1 MHRSVPGVYRLSTVM
16 VCAAAVFFMAAGAE
30 AQNLYVT
37 QTGTL
42 QPPQIGTG
50 GAVFDI
56 EPNGTVNPPIISG
69 LEDPFALAFDSSGD
83 LFIGAEAR
91 IIEITPNGTQSTFA
105 SGMATTSLAFN
116 SAGDLFAGVG
126 NTIIEITPTGTK
138 STFAT
143 LGFQQDV
150 KALAFNSAGNL
161 FVAESALSMGAI
173 FEYTPGGT
181 QSTFA
186 TAVGVPDGLAFNGAG
201 NLFVSSSGGSIYE
214 FTPGGTRST
223 FAAGPE
229 GAEGLAFNGAGD
241 LFEADRLNG
250 TIFEYTPAG
259 TQSVFKSGLTSPY
272 ALAFQ
277 GEVLPV
283 PEPSA
288 LGLMGAG
295 TVALLAW
302 QFGRK
307 RQFRYLGK

>member
-1 MHRSVPGVYRLSTVM
+1 MHRSGQRVYRLLIVM
-16 VCAAAVFFMAAGAE
+16 VSAAAVFFMAAWAS
-30 AQNLYVT
+30 AQNLYVSEA
-37 QTGTL
+37 GTL
-42 QPPQIGTG
+42 APPALGST
-50 GAVFDI
+50 GAVTYV

-69 LEDPFALAFDSSGD
+69 LEDPYALAFDNAGD
-83 LFIGAEAR
+83 LFIGTRER

-105 SGMATTSLAFN
+105 SGFATTSLAFN
-116 SAGDLFAGVG
+116 SQGDLFAGSG
-126 NTIIEITPTGTK
+126 SSILEFTPGGTRT
-138 STFAT
+138 TFAT
-143 LGFQQDV
+143 LEFQQEI
-150 KALAFNSAGNL
+150 KGLAFNSAGNL
-161 FVAESALSMGAI
+161 FVSESALSMSAI
-173 FEYTPGGT
+173 FEYTPGGV

-186 TAVGVPDGLAFNGAG
+186 TVVGAPTGMAFNGAD
-201 NLFVSSSGGSIYE
+201 NLFAVNASGIIYQ
-214 FTPGGTRST
+214 FTPNGTRST
-223 FAAGPE
+223 FATGTE
-229 GAEGLAFNGAGD
+229 GTEGLAFNSAGD

-307 RQFRYLGK
+307 RQFRC